1 MSPQCSS
8 ATAVGSRRIV
18 PEEDAWVYSP
28 AWQEK
33 LREADAD
40 LAAGRVQQF
49 EDDDEFLAHLD
60 ALADEAG
67 GWRYWTTVGFDTALA
82 KLPRE
87 HRRLFAYAVRGHL
100 ISALAAGAHRGE
112 APWPKRLRIH
122 KIGEV
127 VRLPGASQAD
137 GRALFTIGPDTD
149 GEPLLTWLAVGYHDI
164 YQ

>member
-1 MSPQCSS
+1 VSYQT
-8 ATAVGSRRIV
+8 TA
-18 PEEDAWVYSP
+18 
-28 AWQEK
+28 
-33 LREADAD
+33 
-40 LAAGRVQQF
+40 
-49 EDDDEFLAHLD
+49 
-60 ALADEAG
+60 
-67 GWRYWTTVGFDTALA
+67 GFDTALA

-87 HRRLFAYAVRGHL
+87 HRRLFADAVRGHL
-100 ISALAAGAHRGE
+100 IPALAAGAHRGE

-127 VRLPGASQAD
+127 YSLTSSFSGPD